1 MTRSDIIG
9 RNDMRHDLKRLV
21 TAVLALGILAGTAAA
36 ADKEPRFSQLSPDQ
50 LNDAQKKAAE
60 RILKVSSAGLGGPY
74 SMLLRSPTLT
84 ARYLGMTDYL
94 RFETS
99 LPHRLNELAILIEA
113 RLWDAQYEWWA
124 HYPIALKAGVP
135 KEIADDIKEGRR
147 PTTMKPDEEVVYDVC
162 IELLRDRHLTDATF
176 RRAKDMLG
184 EQQVVDLVAV
194 AGFYVMVSSVII
206 AGEIG
211 IPNGEP
217 PPLPTLVKR

>member
-1 MTRSDIIG
+1 
-9 RNDMRHDLKRLV
+9 MRQDFIRRLAG
-21 TAVLALGILAGTAAA
+21 AVLAIGVLAGTAPA
-36 ADKEPRFSQLSPDQ
+36 ADKEPRFSQLAPDQ
-50 LNDAQKKAAE
+50 LTEAQKKVAE

-74 SMLLRSPTLT
+74 SMLLRSPTLA

-135 KEIADDIKEGRR
+135 EAVANDLKEGRR
-147 PTTMKPDEEVVYDVC
+147 PATMKPDEEAVYDVC

-176 RRAKDMLG
+176 RRAKEMLG
-184 EQQVVDLVAV
+184 EQQLVDLVAV

-211 IPNGEP
+211 IPNGDA
-217 PPLPTLVKR
+217 PPLPALVKR

>member
-1 MTRSDIIG
+1 M
-9 RNDMRHDLKRLV
+9 RNDLLRRLASAAL
-21 TAVLALGILAGTAAA
+21 AVGLLLGTAAA
-36 ADKEPRFSQLSPDQ
+36 ADKEPRFAKLSVDQ
-50 LNDAQKKAAE
+50 LDDAQKKVAE

-74 SMLLRSPTLT
+74 SMLLRSPTLA

-124 HYPIALKAGVP
+124 HYPIALKAGLAKDV
-135 KEIADDIKEGRR
+135 ADAIREGRR
-147 PTTMKPDEEVVYDVC
+147 PTTMKPDEAIVYDVC

-176 RRAKDMLG
+176 ARAKEMLG

-206 AGEIG
+206 AGEVG
-211 IPNGEP
+211 IPNGDP
-217 PPLPTLVKR
+217 PPLPVLVKK

>member
-1 MTRSDIIG
+1 
-9 RNDMRHDLKRLV
+9 MRHHFARSV
-21 TAVLALGILAGTAAA
+21 AMRRCATAALALGIVATSALA
-36 ADKEPRFSQLSPDQ
+36 ADREPRFSQYSADQ
-50 LNDAQKKAAE
+50 LNEAQKKVAE

-74 SMLLRSPTLT
+74 SMLLRSPELT
-84 ARYLGMTDYL
+84 TRYLGMTDYL

-99 LPHRLNELAILIEA
+99 LPKRLNELAILIEA

-135 KEIADDIKEGRR
+135 EAVANDIKEGRR

-176 RRAKDMLG
+176 KRAKETLG
-184 EQQVVDLVAV
+184 EQQTVDLVAV

-211 IPNGEP
+211 VPNGEK
-217 PPLPTLVKR
+217 PPLPTLLKR

>member
-1 MTRSDIIG
+1 M
-9 RNDMRHDLKRLV
+9 LFRLV
-21 TAVLALGILAGTAAA
+21 NARRNARSAAGAALALGILLGAAAA
-36 ADKEPRFSQLSPDQ
+36 ADREPRFAQLNPDQ
-50 LNDAQKKAAE
+50 LTDVQKKVAE

-74 SMLLRSPTLT
+74 NMLLRSPELT

-135 KEIADDIKEGRR
+135 EAVANDIKEGRR
-147 PTTMKPDEEVVYDVC
+147 PAGMKPDEEVVYDVC
-162 IELLRDRHLTDATF
+162 IELLRDRHLADATF
-176 RRAKDMLG
+176 ARAKAMLG

-206 AGEIG
+206 AGEVG
-211 IPNGEP
+211 IPDGGA

>member
-1 MTRSDIIG
+1 
-9 RNDMRHDLKRLV
+9 MRHHLARSV
-21 TAVLALGILAGTAAA
+21 TVRRCATAALTLGILAGSALA
-36 ADKEPRFSQLSPDQ
+36 ADREPRFSQYSADQ
-50 LNDAQKKAAE
+50 LNDAQKKVAE

-74 SMLLRSPTLT
+74 SMLLRSPELT

-99 LPHRLNELAILIEA
+99 LPKRLNELAILIEA

-135 KEIADDIKEGRR
+135 EAVANDIKEGRR
-147 PTTMKPDEEVVYDVC
+147 PTTMKSDEEVVYDVC

-176 RRAKDMLG
+176 KRAKEMLG
-184 EQQVVDLVAV
+184 EQQTVDLVAV

-211 IPNGEP
+211 VPNGEK
-217 PPLPTLVKR
+217 PPLPTLLKR

>member
-1 MTRSDIIG
+1 MRYRFESFPRARS
-9 RNDMRHDLKRLV
+9 LL
-21 TAVLALGILAGTAAA
+21 TAALALGVLVGAASA
-36 ADKEPRFSQLSPDQ
+36 ADHEPRFSQLSPDQ
-50 LNDAQKKAAE
+50 LNDAQKKVAE

-74 SMLLRSPTLT
+74 SMLLRSPELT

-124 HYPIALKAGVP
+124 HYPIAMKAGLSEAV
-135 KEIADDIKEGRR
+135 ANDIKEGRR
-147 PTTMKPDEEVVYDVC
+147 PTTMKPDEEAVYDVV

-211 IPNGEP
+211 IPGGGA

>member
-1 MTRSDIIG
+1 MRLNFIATRS
-9 RNDMRHDLKRLV
+9 LF
-21 TAVLALGILAGTAAA
+21 AAA
-36 ADKEPRFSQLSPDQ
+36 LIVSVQAVAALAAEKEPRFSQLSVDQ
-50 LNDAQKKAAE
+50 LNDAQKKVAE
-60 RILKVSSAGLGGPY
+60 RILQVSSAGLGGPY
-74 SMLLRSPTLT
+74 SMLLRSPTLA

-124 HYPIALKAGVP
+124 HYPIALKAGLSEAV
-135 KEIADDIKEGRR
+135 ANDIKEGRR
-147 PTTMKPDEEVVYDVC
+147 PTAMKPDEEVVYDVC

-176 RRAKDMLG
+176 KRAKEMLG

-206 AGEIG
+206 AGEVG
-211 IPNGEP
+211 IPNGGA
-217 PPLPTLVKR
+217 PPLPTLLKR

>member
-1 MTRSDIIG
+1 
-9 RNDMRHDLKRLV
+9 MRHHFARSVAMRRCTTAALV
-21 TAVLALGILAGTAAA
+21 LGILAGPALA
-36 ADKEPRFSQLSPDQ
+36 ADREPRFSQYSVDQ
-50 LNDAQKKAAE
+50 LNDAQKKVAE

-74 SMLLRSPTLT
+74 SMLLRSPELT

-135 KEIADDIKEGRR
+135 EAVANDIKEGRR

-176 RRAKDMLG
+176 KRAKATLG
-184 EQQVVDLVAV
+184 EQQTVDLVAV

-211 IPNGEP
+211 VPNGEK
-217 PPLPTLVKR
+217 PPLPTLLKR